1 VSINFVDQANAA
13 NHYTTP
19 LLFLLLL
26 PAAIATAPDDIV
38 IIYVAVLMANKD
50 VCRY

>member
-19 LLFLLLL
+19 PPFTEQGLIGLNLALHL
-26 PAAIATAPDDIV
+26 
-38 IIYVAVLMANKD
+38 
-50 VCRY
+50 